1 MKPLRIVI
9 FIFIIGILIKYGP
22 LITILLIASMVYMW
36 CRFISPPSKVI
47 MEYDNDQYYDDP
59 KYDRFYSDYD
69 ADYYEQDDD

>member
-1 MKPLRIVI
+1 
-9 FIFIIGILIKYGP
+9 
-22 LITILLIASMVYMW
+22 
-36 CRFISPPSKVI
+36 